1 VMMCGAVFA
10 TGLISRGDGS
20 KPGEVTCAWPDDA
33 DEIRQQWKHDSH
45 PGVPHK
51 SVDQSLN
58 LNEFRVKRVDFKTL
72 I

>member
-1 VMMCGAVFA
+1 MMCGAVFA

-33 DEIRQQWKHDSH
+33 DEISNNGSTILTQEFLISRLI
-45 PGVPHK
+45 
-51 SVDQSLN
+51 SL
-58 LNEFRVKRVDFKTL
+58 E